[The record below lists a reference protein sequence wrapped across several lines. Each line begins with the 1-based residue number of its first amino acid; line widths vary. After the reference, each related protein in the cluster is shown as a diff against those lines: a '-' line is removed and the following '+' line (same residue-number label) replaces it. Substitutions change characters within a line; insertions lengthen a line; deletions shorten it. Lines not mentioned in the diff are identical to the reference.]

1 VAARVDPLAAG
12 VTPDLRRDGAMGRV
26 TVQFLGSGD
35 AFGSGGRFHTCFF
48 VRSEPARFLIDCG
61 ASSLIAMKRFGVDP
75 AEIDMILLTHLH
87 GDHFGGLPFVII
99 DQGVLAKRTRPLVI
113 AGPPGMRQRV
123 TDAMEIMFPES
134 SRVRHGFP
142 LEMVELQPERP
153 HDLGALTVTPYV
165 VQHPCGSPPLA
176 LRVECDGRVI
186 SYSGDTAWTDSL
198 IRAARGADL
207 FIAEAYTS
215 APKVR
220 IHLDLATLVSHLGEI
235 SAKRLILTHLS
246 AEMLERMHS
255 IPYECAE
262 DGMSLEI

>member
-1 VAARVDPLAAG
+1 
-12 VTPDLRRDGAMGRV
+12 MGRV

-61 ASSLIAMKRFGVDP
+61 ASSLIAMKHFGVDP

-99 DQGVLAKRTRPLVI
+99 DQDVIAKRTRPLVI
-113 AGPPGMRQRV
+113 AGPAGMTQRV
-123 TDAMEIMFPES
+123 TDAMEIMFPQS
-134 SRVRHGFP
+134 SRAHRGFP
-142 LEMVELQPERP
+142 LELVELEPEHPRP
-153 HDLGALTVTPYV
+153 LGGLTVTPYV
-165 VQHPCGSPPLA
+165 VQHPCGGPPLA
-176 LRVECDGRVI
+176 LRIECDGRVI
-186 SYSGDTAWTDSL
+186 AYSGDTAWTDSL

-215 APKVR
+215 APKAR

-235 SAKRLILTHLS
+235 SATRLILTHLS
-246 AEMLERMHS
+246 AEMLARRSS

-262 DGMSLEI
+262 DGMSVEL